1 MLLQILRRMV
11 VGTATAIAVIV
22 GLGLG
27 LRLYMSRAAED
38 RLRPAEEIAIADLRG
53 PLPGNGFLACP
64 PQYCA
69 AAPDMVSPAFP
80 IAVDRLH
87 ALWPQALRGE
97 RGVVSLLDEP
107 DRGRQILVQHSAA
120 LQFPDVITVE
130 FVPLGPEQSSLAI
143 YSRARYGKLD
153 FGVNRRR
160 VEAWI
165 SRLQQLAA
173 AAPPH

>member
-1 MLLQILRRMV
+1 MLLQILRRML
-11 VGTATAIAVIV
+11 VGIAVAVIV
-22 GLGLG
+22 IAALGLG

-38 RLRPAEEIAIADLRG
+38 RLRPGEEIAIGDLRG
-53 PLPGNGFLACP
+53 PLPGNGFLSCP
-64 PQYCA
+64 PRYGA
-69 AAPDMVSPAFP
+69 VAPDMVSPAFP

-130 FVPLGPEQSSLAI
+130 FVPLAPEQSSLAI

-165 SRLQQLAA
+165 SRLRELAA
-173 AAPPH
+173 AEPPH